1 MESTELEG
9 TRMNITST
17 ITRVWKSDTKIVS
30 FEFTG
35 EARLDE
41 FPDVALAFGGTPL
54 VDLPLDTD
62 LEDYVAN
69 QYSRMPDFVAHVRSQ
84 LEFQSIL
91 IQATEEEVLPAS
103 PLTKSLD
110 RIQFEFM
117 VNKLGLTISQ
127 IEAAVDS
134 VPSLSEDEKTLAK
147 VLVRSGTKFVRDHPF
162 MQLVPPLAGVTEQQ
176 LDEAWSAG
184 TEVSW

>member
-1 MESTELEG
+1 MK
-9 TRMNITST
+9 ITST

-41 FPDVALAFGGTPL
+41 FPDVALVFGGTPL

-62 LEDYVAN
+62 LEDYVMN
-69 QYSRMPDFVAHVRSQ
+69 QYSRMSDFVAHVRSQ
-84 LEFQSIL
+84 LEFQHL
-91 IQATEEEVLPAS
+91 LAQATEEEVLPAL
-103 PLTKSLD
+103 PLDKPLD

-117 VNKLGLTISQ
+117 VNKLGLTIAQ

-134 VPSLSEDEKTLAK
+134 VGALSSDEKTLAK
-147 VLVRSGTKFVRDHPF
+147 VLVRSGTEFVRSHPF
-162 MQLVPPLAGVTEQQ
+162 MQLVPPLAGVTEEQ
-176 LDEAWSAG
+176 LDEAWAAG
-184 TEVSW
+184 TEVTW

>member
-1 MESTELEG
+1 MLEFN
-9 TRMNITST
+9 TT
-17 ITRVWKSDTKIVS
+17 ITKVWKSATAIVS
-30 FEFTG
+30 FEFSS
-35 EARLDE
+35 EVSH
-41 FPDVALAFGGTPL
+41 PDFAGAIVHFGGNPL

-62 LEDYVAN
+62 LVDYVRE
-69 QYSRMPDFVAHVRSQ
+69 QYRRTPHFVDHAMDSLQFEHIK
-84 LEFQSIL
+84 L
-91 IQATEEEVLPAS
+91 QATEEEVLPAS

-117 VNKLGLTISQ
+117 VNKLGLTIGQ

-134 VPSLSEDEKTLAK
+134 VPTLSDDEKTLAK

-176 LDEAWSAG
+176 LDEAWAAG
-184 TEVSW
+184 TEVTW